1 METKIFNVTESG
13 SRLDVFLTEETEFTR
28 SALKMMIEKGNVTVN
43 GNLAS
48 KSGMALKTGD
58 VIYLT
63 VPDPVYLSVEPENI
77 PIDIVYED
85 EDMAVI
91 NKARGM
97 VVHPATGT
105 PNGTL
110 VNALMYR
117 MNQLSAINGVIRPGI
132 VHRLDKNTSGLL
144 VIAKNDAAHLSL
156 AEQIA
161 LRTAHRDY
169 IALTDGNWKEDAGE
183 IIAPIGRS
191 LSDRKK
197 MTVVPN
203 GRFAKTNFRVEK
215 RYGEYTLLKFR
226 LDTGR
231 THQIRV
237 HAAYKHHP
245 VVGDTEYGGSDKF
258 KVNGQLLH
266 AFHLELTHPRTQ
278 ERMNFEA
285 PIPECFATVLRT
297 MKIKE

>member
-1 METKIFNVTESG
+1 MERKIFNVIESG
-13 SRLDVFLTEETEFTR
+13 SRLDIFLTEETEFTR
-28 SALKMMIEKGNVTVN
+28 SALKMMIEKGNVAVN
-43 GNLAS
+43 GNIAS

-58 VIYLT
+58 VIYLDI
-63 VPDPVYLSVEPENI
+63 PDPVYLSAEPENI

-85 EDMAVI
+85 EDMAVV

-144 VIAKNDAAHLSL
+144 VVAKNDAAHLSL

-197 MTVVPN
+197 MAVVPN
-203 GRFAKTNFRVEK
+203 GRFAKTNFHVET

-245 VVGDTEYGGSDKF
+245 VVGDAEYGGSDKF

-266 AFHLELTHPRTQ
+266 AYHLELTHPRTG
-278 ERMNFEA
+278 ERMDFKV
-285 PIPECFATVLRT
+285 PIPEYFAAVLYT
-297 MKIKE
+297 LKPKE